1 MRTEYFFKGW
11 NSIGVKTQPQ
21 PSAGDAN
28 GAFYGPISLTAK
40 NQSRSDASDAYYRTI
55 VGKRDNFHLITG
67 HTVSKINFDKNKKAQ
82 SVDVSRLKVTN

>member
-1 MRTEYFFKGW
+1 MHTEYYFKGW

-40 NQSRSDASDAYYRTI
+40 NQSRSDASDAYYRPI

-67 HTVSKINFDKNKKAQ
+67 HIVSKINVNKAKRAH
-82 SVDVSRLKVTN
+82 SVDVSELKNPE